1 MTSPARFSDIDRLC
15 VNAIRAL
22 SIDQP
27 QAANSGHPGLPLDAA
42 PMAYVLWQRYL
53 KHDPRDPKW
62 PDRDRF
68 VLSGGHGSA
77 LLYSLLNLTGY
88 DLPMSELEDFRQWE
102 SMTPGHPES
111 TVTPGVEATT
121 GPLGQG
127 ISNAVGMAIAER
139 WLAHRYNRPGG
150 QVVDHWTYVI
160 ASDGDLM
167 EGVAQEA
174 SAIAGFLKLGRLI
187 VLYDSNRVTLD
198 GPLSQST
205 DEDTAAR
212 YEAYGWQVLDVE
224 KGNTDLEAID
234 DAIAAARAD
243 TARPTLI
250 VVHTTIGYGS
260 PNKANTS
267 KAHGSPLGD
276 EEVVLTKRA
285 LGWPYEKHTFYV
297 PAEVREH
304 MDAKARGREAHEAW
318 SETHDGWA
326 SEHEDRAAEWRL
338 SWTNELPPGWDADL
352 PAWKAGTKEATR
364 TAAGDTLRAIAR
376 TVPWLIGGDADL
388 AESTMNTIEGA
399 GAFDGQTGAGRN
411 FHYGVREHAM
421 GAITN
426 GMAYHGGVR
435 PFCATFFVFSD
446 YMRPAVRLSAL
457 AELPVVYQWTH
468 DSIGLGEDGPTHQP
482 VEHLASLRAMPN
494 FTLFRPAD
502 AAEAVEAWRYAMTN
516 VYGPTAIV
524 CSRQKLPVLDREV
537 LAGAEGVRRGAYILA
552 EAEGGDPEAILI
564 ATGSEVEKALE
575 ARALLAEAGVDAR
588 VVSMPSWEV
597 FSAQNEAYRDEV
609 LPPVVTARVSIEAAA
624 TFGWERWIGD
634 RGIAIG
640 VDRFG
645 ASAPGEV
652 VMRKYGITAEAAAE
666 AARRLVGRR
675 ARAG

>member
-1 MTSPARFSDIDRLC
+1 MSDSRFAHIDHLC

-27 QAANSGHPGLPLDAA
+27 QAANSGHPGLPLGAA
-42 PMAYVLWQRYL
+42 PMAYVVWQRYL
-53 KHDPRDPKW
+53 KHDPADPIW

-88 DLPMSELEDFRQWE
+88 DLPMSELKDFRQWE
-102 SMTPGHPES
+102 SKTPGHPES
-111 TVTPGVEATT
+111 TLTRGVEATT

-139 WLAHRYNRPGG
+139 WLANRYNRPGG
-150 QVVDHWTYVI
+150 QIVDHWTYVI

-187 VLYDSNRVTLD
+187 VLWDSNRVTLD
-198 GPLSQST
+198 GPLAQST

-212 YEAYGWQVLDVE
+212 YEAYGWQVLEVE
-224 KGNTDLEAID
+224 KGDTDLDAID
-234 DAIAAARAD
+234 HAVAAARAD
-243 TARPTLI
+243 TARPSLI

-267 KAHGSPLGD
+267 KAHGSPLGED
-276 EEVVLTKRA
+276 EVVLTKSA
-285 LGWPYEKHTFYV
+285 LGWPYANRTFYV

-304 MDAKARGREAHEAW
+304 MDASARGRESHEEW
-318 SETHDGWA
+318 SALHDGWA
-326 SEHEDRAAEWRL
+326 EEHKELAEEWRL
-338 SWTNELPPGWDADL
+338 SWASELPSGWDSHF
-352 PAWKAGTKEATR
+352 PTWKPGDKHATR
-364 TAAGDTLRAIAR
+364 TAAGDTLRAIAK

-388 AESTMNTIEGA
+388 AESTMNAIEGEA
-399 GAFDGQTGAGRN
+399 AFDGQTGEGRN
-411 FHYGVREHAM
+411 FHYGVREHGM

-457 AELPVVYQWTH
+457 SELPVIYQWTH

-502 AAEAVEAWRYAMTN
+502 AAEATESWRFAMTN
-516 VYGPTAIV
+516 VHGPTAIV
-524 CSRQKLPVLDREV
+524 CSRQKLPVLDREA
-537 LAGAEGVRRGAYILA
+537 LAGAEGTLRGAYVLA
-552 EAEGGDPEAILI
+552 HAEGEPDAILI

-575 ARALLAEAGVDAR
+575 ARALLADEGVDAR
-588 VVSMPSWEV
+588 VVSMPSWDV
-597 FSAQNEAYRDEV
+597 FAAQDEAYREEV
-609 LPPVVTARVSIEAAA
+609 LPPSVTARVSIEAAA

-652 VMRKYGITAEAAAE
+652 NMREYGITAEAAAD
-666 AARRLVGRR
+666 AVRRLVREAA
-675 ARAG
+675 AR

>member
-1 MTSPARFSDIDRLC
+1 MTASSRFADIDRLC
-15 VNAIRAL
+15 VDAIRAL

-27 QAANSGHPGLPLDAA
+27 QAANSGHPGLPLGAA
-42 PMAYVLWQRYL
+42 PMAYVVWQRYL
-53 KHDPRDPKW
+53 KHDPSDPTW

-88 DLPMSELEDFRQWE
+88 DLPMSELRNFRQWE
-102 SMTPGHPES
+102 SKTPGHPES
-111 TVTPGVEATT
+111 TLTPGVEATT

-139 WLAHRYNRPGG
+139 WLANRYNRPGG
-150 QVVDHWTYVI
+150 QIVDHWTYVI

-174 SAIAGFLKLGRLI
+174 SAIAGFYKLGRLI

-198 GPLSQST
+198 GPLAQST

-212 YEAYGWQVLDVE
+212 YEAYGWQVLEVE
-224 KGNTDLEAID
+224 KGDTDLDAID
-234 DAIAAARAD
+234 DAVAAARAD
-243 TARPTLI
+243 TARPSLI

-267 KAHGSPLGD
+267 KAHGSPLGE
-276 EEVVLTKRA
+276 EEVVLTKGA
-285 LGWPYEKHTFYV
+285 LGWPYPNRTFYV

-304 MDAKARGREAHEAW
+304 LDASARGREAHAQWKALHE
-318 SETHDGWA
+318 GWA
-326 SEHEDRAAEWRL
+326 GEHKDLAEEWRL
-338 SWTNELPPGWDADL
+338 SWANELPRGWDADL
-352 PAWKAGTKEATR
+352 PTWKAGDKLATR
-364 TAAGDTLRAIAR
+364 SAAGDTLRAIAK

-388 AESTMNTIEGA
+388 AESTMNVIEGA
-399 GAFDGQTGAGRN
+399 GAFNGQTGEGRN
-411 FHYGVREHAM
+411 FHYGVREHGM

-457 AELPVVYQWTH
+457 SELPVVYQWTH

-502 AAEAVEAWRYAMTN
+502 AAEATESWRFAMTN
-516 VYGPTAIV
+516 VHGPTAIV
-524 CSRQKLPVLDREV
+524 CSRQKLPVLDRET
-537 LAGAEGVRRGAYILA
+537 LAGADGTLRGAYVLA
-552 EAEGGDPEAILI
+552 DAEGGDPDAILI

-575 ARALLAEAGVDAR
+575 ARALLAEEGVDAR

-597 FSAQNEAYRDEV
+597 FAAQDESYREQV
-609 LPPVVTARVSIEAAA
+609 LPPAITARVSIEAAA

-652 VMRKYGITAEAAAE
+652 NMREYGITARAAAG
-666 AARRLVGRR
+666 AVRRLVGEAAPR
-675 ARAG
+675 

>member
-1 MTSPARFSDIDRLC
+1 MSDSSRFDEIDRLC

-27 QAANSGHPGLPLDAA
+27 QAANSGHPGLPLGAA
-42 PMAYVLWQRYL
+42 PMAYVIWQRYL
-53 KHDPRDPKW
+53 KHDPADPKW

-88 DLPMSELEDFRQWE
+88 DLPMSELENFRQWE
-102 SMTPGHPES
+102 SKTPGHPES
-111 TVTPGVEATT
+111 TLTPGIEATT

-150 QVVDHWTYVI
+150 QIVDHWTYVI

-174 SAIAGFLKLGRLI
+174 SAIAGFFKLGRLI
-187 VLYDSNRVTLD
+187 VLWDSNRVTLD
-198 GPLSQST
+198 GPLAQST

-212 YEAYGWQVLDVE
+212 YEAYGWQVLEVE
-224 KGNTDLEAID
+224 DGDTDLDAID
-234 DAIAAARAD
+234 DALAAARSD
-243 TARPTLI
+243 TARPSLI
-250 VVHTTIGYGS
+250 VVRTTIGYGS

-267 KAHGSPLGD
+267 KAHGSPLGE
-276 EEVVLTKRA
+276 EEVVLTKGA
-285 LGWPYEKHTFYV
+285 LGWPFPKRTFYV

-304 MDAKARGREAHEAW
+304 MDASSRGREAHAEW
-318 SETHDGWA
+318 NGLHEGWA
-326 SEHEDRAAEWRL
+326 SENEALAEEWRL
-338 SWTNELPPGWDADL
+338 SWANELPKGWDADL
-352 PAWKAGTKEATR
+352 PKWKPGDKHATR
-364 TAAGDTLRAIAR
+364 TAAGDTLRAIAE
-376 TVPWLIGGDADL
+376 TVPWLLGGDADL
-388 AESTMNTIEGA
+388 AESTMNTIEGE
-399 GAFDGQTGAGRN
+399 GAFNGQTGEGRN
-411 FHYGVREHAM
+411 FHYGVREHGM
-421 GAITN
+421 GSITN

-457 AELPVVYQWTH
+457 SELPVIYQWTH

-494 FTLFRPAD
+494 FTLFRPGD
-502 AAEAVEAWRYAMTN
+502 AAEATECWRFAMTN
-516 VYGPTAIV
+516 VHGPTAIV
-524 CSRQKLPVLDREV
+524 CSRQKLPVLDRAE
-537 LAGAEGVRRGAYILA
+537 LAGAEGVLRGAYVLA
-552 EAEGGDPEAILI
+552 DTDGNEPDAILI

-575 ARALLAEAGVDAR
+575 ARTLLAEEGIDAR

-597 FSAQNEAYRDEV
+597 FAAQDESYREEV
-609 LPPVVTARVSIEAAA
+609 LPPAITARVSIEAAA

-652 VMRKYGITAEAAAE
+652 NLREYGITAEAAAD
-666 AARRLVGRR
+666 AVRRLVR
-675 ARAG
+675 AAATR

>member
-1 MTSPARFSDIDRLC
+1 MTASSEFTDLDRLC

-53 KHDPRDPKW
+53 NHDPRDPSW

-88 DLPMSELEDFRQWE
+88 DLPMSELEQFRQWE
-102 SMTPGHPES
+102 SKTPGHPES
-111 TVTPGVEATT
+111 TITPGVEATT

-139 WLAHRYNRPGG
+139 WLANRYNRPGG
-150 QVVDHWTYVI
+150 LIVDHWTYVI

-167 EGVAQEA
+167 EGVAQE
-174 SAIAGFLKLGRLI
+174 SGAIAGFLRLGRLI
-187 VLYDSNRVTLD
+187 VLYDANRITLD

-205 DEDTAAR
+205 SEDTAQR
-212 YEAYGWQVLDVE
+212 YEAYGWQVLEVE
-224 KGNTDLEAID
+224 DGNIDLAAID

-250 VVHTTIGYGS
+250 IVNTTIGYGS

-267 KAHGSPLGD
+267 QAHGSPLGE

-285 LGWPYEKHTFYV
+285 LGWPHENRTFYV

-304 MDAKARGREAHEAW
+304 MDASARGRSAHEEW
-318 SETHDGWA
+318 TRRFEGWA
-326 SEHEDRAAEWRL
+326 AENAELAEEWQL
-338 SWTNELPPGWDADL
+338 SWAHELPPGWDADL
-352 PAWKAGTKEATR
+352 PTWKAGDKQATR
-364 TAAGDTLRAIAR
+364 NAAGAALRAIADK
-376 TVPWLIGGDADL
+376 VPWLIGGDADL
-388 AESTMNTIEGA
+388 AESTKNTIEGA
-399 GAFDGQTGAGRN
+399 DAFDGQTGEGRN

-421 GAITN
+421 GSITN

-446 YMRPAVRLSAL
+446 YMRPAVRLAAI
-457 AELPVVYQWTH
+457 AELPVVFQWTH

-482 VEHLASLRAMPN
+482 VEHLASFRAMPN

-502 AAEAVEAWRYAMTN
+502 AAEAVEAWRWAMAH
-516 VYGPTAIV
+516 VEGPTAIV
-524 CSRQKLPVLDREV
+524 CSRQKLPVLDREA
-537 LAGAEGVRRGAYILA
+537 LAGAEGVRRGAYVLA
-552 EAEGGDPEAILI
+552 DSGNGEPDAILI
-564 ATGSEVEKALE
+564 ATGSEVAVALA
-575 ARALLAEAGVDAR
+575 ARAMLAEEGLEAR
-588 VVSMPSWEV
+588 VVSMPSWEL
-597 FSAQNEAYRDEV
+597 FSSQDETYRDEV
-609 LPPVVTARVSIEAAA
+609 LPPATAARVSIEAAA

-645 ASAPGEV
+645 SSAPGEV
-652 VMRKYGITAEAAAE
+652 NLRKYGITADAAAD
-666 AARRLVGRR
+666 AVRRLVRQAA
-675 ARAG
+675 AR

>member
-1 MTSPARFSDIDRLC
+1 MSDSSRFDDIDRLC

-27 QAANSGHPGLPLDAA
+27 QAANSGHPGLPLGAA
-42 PMAYVLWQRYL
+42 PMAYVIWQRYL
-53 KHDPRDPKW
+53 KHDPADPKW

-88 DLPMSELEDFRQWE
+88 DLPMSELENFRQWE
-102 SMTPGHPES
+102 SKTPGHPES
-111 TVTPGVEATT
+111 TLTPGIEATT

-150 QVVDHWTYVI
+150 QIVDHWTYVI

-174 SAIAGFLKLGRLI
+174 SAIAGFFKLGRLI
-187 VLYDSNRVTLD
+187 VLWDSNRVTLD
-198 GPLSQST
+198 GPLAQST

-212 YEAYGWQVLDVE
+212 YEAYGWQVLEVE
-224 KGNTDLEAID
+224 DGDTDLDAID
-234 DAIAAARAD
+234 DALAAARSD
-243 TARPTLI
+243 TARPSLI
-250 VVHTTIGYGS
+250 VVRTTIGYGS

-267 KAHGSPLGD
+267 KAHGSPLGED
-276 EEVVLTKRA
+276 EVVLTKGA
-285 LGWPYEKHTFYV
+285 LGWPFPKRTFYV

-304 MDAKARGREAHEAW
+304 MDASSRGREAHAEW
-318 SETHDGWA
+318 NGLYEGWA
-326 SEHEDRAAEWRL
+326 SENEALAEEWRL
-338 SWTNELPPGWDADL
+338 SWANELPKGWDADL
-352 PAWKAGTKEATR
+352 PKWKPGDKHATR
-364 TAAGDTLRAIAR
+364 TAAGDTLRAIAE
-376 TVPWLIGGDADL
+376 TVPWLLGGDADL
-388 AESTMNTIEGA
+388 AESTMNTIEGE
-399 GAFDGQTGAGRN
+399 GAFNGQTGEGRN
-411 FHYGVREHAM
+411 FHYGVREHGM
-421 GAITN
+421 GSITN

-457 AELPVVYQWTH
+457 SELPVIYQWTH

-494 FTLFRPAD
+494 FTLFRPGD
-502 AAEAVEAWRYAMTN
+502 AAEATECWRFAMTN
-516 VYGPTAIV
+516 VHGPTAIV
-524 CSRQKLPVLDREV
+524 CSRQKLPVLDRAE
-537 LAGAEGVRRGAYILA
+537 LAGAEGVLRGAYVLA
-552 EAEGGDPEAILI
+552 DTDGNESDAILI

-575 ARALLAEAGVDAR
+575 ARTLLAEEGIDAR

-597 FSAQNEAYRDEV
+597 FAAQDESYREEV
-609 LPPVVTARVSIEAAA
+609 LPPAITARVSIEAAA

-652 VMRKYGITAEAAAE
+652 NLREYGITAEAAAD
-666 AARRLVGRR
+666 AVRRLVR
-675 ARAG
+675 AAATR

>member
-1 MTSPARFSDIDRLC
+1 MSAAEFTDMDRLC

-53 KHDPRDPKW
+53 RHDPRDPAW

-88 DLPMSELEDFRQWE
+88 DLPMSELEEFRQWE
-102 SMTPGHPES
+102 SKTPGHPES

-139 WLAHRYNRPGG
+139 WLANRYNRPGG
-150 QVVDHWTYVI
+150 RIVDHWTYAI

-167 EGVAQEA
+167 EGVAQES
-174 SAIAGFLKLGRLI
+174 SAIAGFLRLGRLI
-187 VLYDSNRVTLD
+187 VLYDANQVTLD
-198 GPLSQST
+198 GPLAQST
-205 DEDTAAR
+205 SEDTAKR
-212 YEAYGWQVLDVE
+212 YEAYGWQVLEVE
-224 KGNTDLEAID
+224 DGNTDFAAID

-250 VVHTTIGYGS
+250 IAHTTIGYGS

-267 KAHGSPLGD
+267 QAHGSPLGE

-285 LGWPYEKHTFYV
+285 LGWPHENRSFYV

-304 MDAKARGREAHEAW
+304 MN
-318 SETHDGWA
+318 A
-326 SEHEDRAAEWRL
+326 SERGSAAHVEWTERFERWAAENAELAEEWRL
-338 SWTNELPPGWDADL
+338 SWANELPPGWDADL
-352 PAWKAGTKEATR
+352 PTWKAGEKQATR
-364 TAAGDTLRAIAR
+364 NAAGAALNAIAEM
-376 TVPWLIGGDADL
+376 VPWLIGGDADL
-388 AESTMNTIEGA
+388 AESTKNTIEGA
-399 GAFDGQTGAGRN
+399 GAFDGQTGQGRN
-411 FHYGVREHAM
+411 FHYGVREHGM
-421 GAITN
+421 GSITN

-446 YMRPAVRLSAL
+446 YMRPAARLAAI
-457 AELPVVYQWTH
+457 AELPVVFQWTH

-482 VEHLASLRAMPN
+482 VEHLASFRAMPN

-502 AAEAVEAWRYAMTN
+502 AAEAVEAWRWAMTHIE
-516 VYGPTAIV
+516 GPTAIV
-524 CSRQKLPVLDREV
+524 CSRQKLPVLDREA
-537 LAGAEGVRRGAYILA
+537 LAGADGVRRGAYVLA
-552 EAEGGDPEAILI
+552 DAESAEPDAILI
-564 ATGSEVEKALE
+564 ATGSEVEVALE
-575 ARALLAEAGVDAR
+575 ARAMLAEEGLEAR

-597 FSAQNEAYRDEV
+597 FASQDEAYRDEV
-609 LPPVVTARVSIEAAA
+609 LPPSTAARVSIEAAA

-652 VMRKYGITAEAAAE
+652 NLREYGITAEAAAE
-666 AARRLVGRR
+666 AVRRLVRQAATR
-675 ARAG
+675 

>member
-1 MTSPARFSDIDRLC
+1 MTDSAAFTDIDNLC

-27 QAANSGHPGLPLDAA
+27 QAANSGHPGLPLGAA

-53 KHDPRDPKW
+53 KHDPRDPEW

-88 DLPMSELEDFRQWE
+88 DLPMSELEKFRQWE
-102 SMTPGHPES
+102 SKTPGHPES
-111 TVTPGVEATT
+111 TMTPGVEATT

-127 ISNAVGMAIAER
+127 ISNAVGMAVAER

-150 QVVDHWTYVI
+150 QIVDHWTYVI

-167 EGVAQEA
+167 EGVAHEA

-198 GPLSQST
+198 GPLAQST

-243 TARPTLI
+243 TARPSLI

-260 PNKANTS
+260 PNKANTA
-267 KAHGSPLGD
+267 KAHGSPLGE

-285 LGWPYEKHTFYV
+285 LGWPHENRTFYV

-304 MDAKARGREAHEAW
+304 MNATARGRDAHAKW
-318 SETHDGWA
+318 SATHDGWA
-326 SEHEDRAAEWRL
+326 ADNEDLAEEWRL
-338 SWTNELPPGWDADL
+338 SWSNELPRGWDADL
-352 PAWKAGTKEATR
+352 PVWKSGAKEATR
-364 TAAGDTLRAIAR
+364 TAAGDTLRAIAK

-388 AESTMNTIEGA
+388 SESTMNAIKDA
-399 GAFDGQTGAGRN
+399 GAFDGQTGEGRN
-411 FHYGVREHAM
+411 FHYGVREHGM

-446 YMRPAVRLSAL
+446 YMRPAVRLSAI
-457 AELPVVYQWTH
+457 AELPVIYQWTH

-482 VEHLASLRAMPN
+482 VEHLASLRAMPG

-502 AAEAVEAWRYAMTN
+502 AAEATEAWRWAMTH
-516 VYGPTAIV
+516 VHGPTAIV
-524 CSRQKLPVLDREV
+524 CSRQKLTVLDRDV
-537 LAGAEGVRRGAYILA
+537 MAPASGLRRGAYVLA
-552 EAEGGDPEAILI
+552 DADSGDPEAILI

-575 ARALLAEAGVDAR
+575 ARSLLADDGVDAR

-597 FSAQNEAYRDEV
+597 FAAQSEAYRDDV
-609 LPPVVTARVSIEAAA
+609 LPPSVTARVSIEAGA

-645 ASAPGEV
+645 ASAPGDV
-652 VMRKYGITAEAAAE
+652 LLQKYGITAAAAAKAVHRLLE
-666 AARRLVGRR
+666 ATATR
-675 ARAG
+675 

>member
-1 MTSPARFSDIDRLC
+1 MSDSSRFDDIDRLC

-27 QAANSGHPGLPLDAA
+27 QAANSGHPGLPLGAA
-42 PMAYVLWQRYL
+42 PMAYVIWQRYL
-53 KHDPRDPKW
+53 KHDPADPKW

-88 DLPMSELEDFRQWE
+88 DLPMSELENFRQWE
-102 SMTPGHPES
+102 SKTPGHPES
-111 TVTPGVEATT
+111 TLTPGIEATT

-150 QVVDHWTYVI
+150 RIVDHWTYVI

-174 SAIAGFLKLGRLI
+174 SAIAGFFKLGRLI
-187 VLYDSNRVTLD
+187 VLWDSNRVTLD
-198 GPLSQST
+198 GPLAQST

-212 YEAYGWQVLDVE
+212 YEAYGWQVLEVE
-224 KGNTDLEAID
+224 DGDTDLDAID
-234 DAIAAARAD
+234 DALAAARSD
-243 TARPTLI
+243 TARPSLI
-250 VVHTTIGYGS
+250 VVRTTIGYGS

-267 KAHGSPLGD
+267 KAHGSPLGE
-276 EEVVLTKRA
+276 EEVVLTKGA
-285 LGWPYEKHTFYV
+285 LGWPFPKRTFYV

-304 MDAKARGREAHEAW
+304 MDASSRGRETHAEWIELHE
-318 SETHDGWA
+318 GWA
-326 SEHEDRAAEWRL
+326 SENEALAEEWRL
-338 SWTNELPPGWDADL
+338 SWANELPKGWDADL
-352 PAWKAGTKEATR
+352 PTWKPGDKHATR
-364 TAAGDTLRAIAR
+364 TAAGDTLRAIAE
-376 TVPWLIGGDADL
+376 TVPWLLGGDADL
-388 AESTMNTIEGA
+388 AESTMNTIEGE
-399 GAFDGQTGAGRN
+399 GAFNGQTGEGRN
-411 FHYGVREHAM
+411 FHYGVREHGM
-421 GAITN
+421 GSITN

-457 AELPVVYQWTH
+457 SELPVVYQWTH

-502 AAEAVEAWRYAMTN
+502 AAEATECWRFAMTN
-516 VYGPTAIV
+516 VHGPTAIV
-524 CSRQKLPVLDREV
+524 CSRQKLPVLDRAE
-537 LAGAEGVRRGAYILA
+537 LAGAEGVLRGAYVLA
-552 EAEGGDPEAILI
+552 DTDGNEPDAILI

-575 ARALLAEAGVDAR
+575 ARTLLSEEGIDAR

-597 FSAQNEAYRDEV
+597 FAAQDESYREEV
-609 LPPVVTARVSIEAAA
+609 LPPAITARVSIEAAA

-652 VMRKYGITAEAAAE
+652 NLREYGITAEAAAD
-666 AARRLVGRR
+666 AVRRLVR
-675 ARAG
+675 AAATR